1 MSNIYGYHVSPYFL
15 MTKEMEYS
23 HEESKNKD

>member
-15 MTKEMEYS
+15 MTKERETF
-23 HEESKNKD
+23 HEENRNTD